1 MNLSW
6 IYTLH
11 REILVKKLVLVLAV
25 IIGLVVIVKVWPAKA
40 IEITVVEVSQQKVE
54 SLVSNTRSGTVK
66 ACQRS
71 KLSLALGGQVNRLHV
86 EQGDHVA
93 KGTLLLEL
101 WNEDLTAV
109 LAQAKAQ
116 VKMAQ
121 IRQKSACHQAA
132 ADERELH
139 RISELQQKNLAS
151 SEQLDRSQTSAD
163 IMALSCQQSKAQV
176 IQANANVDVQ
186 QARLAQTQLVAP
198 FAGIIADVHG
208 EIGEYATPSPP
219 GVATPPAIDLI
230 NDQCLYISAPID
242 EVDASRIQVGMMAR
256 ASLDAFREQSFS
268 GVVKRIAPY
277 VQDNEKQA
285 RTVDV
290 DVELSALPES
300 VKLLVGYSADME
312 IIIQAEDNVL
322 SIPTDALIEGNQ
334 VLVLSKDGETLEKAE
349 LELGLSNWDWTQV
362 VSGLTLGQKVLTSL
376 DNPAAIAGAK
386 VKVIVPL

>member
-1 MNLSW
+1 
-6 IYTLH
+6 
-11 REILVKKLVLVLAV
+11 VKKFVVILGL
-25 IIGLVVIVKVWPAKA
+25 IIGLVAIINVWPAKA
-40 IEITVVEVSQQKVE
+40 IAVSVVEVSQQTVE

-93 KGTLLLEL
+93 QGALLLEL
-101 WNEDLTAV
+101 WNDDLIAA

-121 IRQKSACHQAA
+121 INQQSACHQAQ

-139 RISELQQKNLAS
+139 RIRELQQKNLAS
-151 SEQLDRSQTSAD
+151 TEQLDRSQTHAD
-163 IMALSCQQSKAQV
+163 IMALSCQQTQVQV
-176 IQANANVDVQ
+176 IQAQANIDIQ

-208 EIGEYATPSPP
+208 EVGEYATPSPP

-242 EVDASRIQVGMMAR
+242 EVDAARIQVGMAAR
-256 ASLDAFREQSFS
+256 VSLDAFRQQSFV
-268 GVVKRIAPY
+268 GRVKRIAPY

-290 DVELSALPES
+290 DVELTALPET

-312 IIIQAEDNVL
+312 IIIQARDNVL
-322 SIPTDALIEGNQ
+322 SIPTDALIEGNR
-334 VLVLSKDGETLEKAE
+334 VLVLSQEGETLEQAE
-349 LELGLSNWDWTQV
+349 LELGLSNWNWTQV
-362 VSGLTLGQKVLTSL
+362 IAGLTLGQQVLISL

-386 VKVIVPL
+386 VTAELKPKLKAIETYD

>member
-1 MNLSW
+1 MKKFVV
-6 IYTLH
+6 
-11 REILVKKLVLVLAV
+11 ILGL
-25 IIGLVVIVKVWPAKA
+25 IIGLVAIINFWPAKA
-40 IEITVVEVSQQKVE
+40 IAVSVVEVSQQRVE

-93 KGTLLLEL
+93 KGALLLEL
-101 WNEDLTAV
+101 WNDDLIAA

-121 IRQKSACHQAA
+121 INQQSACHQAQ

-139 RISELQQKNLAS
+139 RIRELQQKNLAS
-151 SEQLDRSQTSAD
+151 TEQLDRSQTRAD
-163 IMALSCQQSKAQV
+163 IMALSCLQTQAQV
-176 IQANANVDVQ
+176 IQAKANVDVQ

-198 FAGIIADVHG
+198 FAGIVADVHG
-208 EIGEYATPSPP
+208 EVGEYATPSPP

-242 EVDASRIQVGMMAR
+242 EVDAARIQVGMAAR
-256 ASLDAFREQSFS
+256 VSLDAFRQQSFV
-268 GVVKRIAPY
+268 GRVKRIAPY

-290 DVELSALPES
+290 DVELTALPEA

-312 IIIQAEDNVL
+312 IIIQARDNVL
-322 SIPTDALIEGNQ
+322 SIPTDALIEGNR
-334 VLVLSKDGETLEKAE
+334 VLVLSQDGETLEQAE
-349 LELGLSNWDWTQV
+349 LELGLSNWNWTQV
-362 VSGLTLGQKVLTSL
+362 IAGLTLGQQVLISL

-386 VKVIVPL
+386 VKAELKPKLKVIEAYD

>member
-1 MNLSW
+1 MKKFV
-6 IYTLH
+6 I
-11 REILVKKLVLVLAV
+11 ILAFIIGLAV
-25 IIGLVVIVKVWPAKA
+25 IIKIWPAKA
-40 IEITVVEVSQQKVE
+40 VDITVVEVSQQKVE

-71 KLSLALGGQVNRLHV
+71 KLSLALGGQVSRLYV
-86 EQGDHVA
+86 EQGDHVEA
-93 KGTLLLEL
+93 GSILLEL
-101 WNEDLTAV
+101 WNEDLKAG

-121 IRQKSACHQAA
+121 LNKQSVCHQAQ
-132 ADERELH
+132 ADKRELK

-163 IMALSCQQSKAQV
+163 IMALSCQQNKAQV
-176 IQANANVDVQ
+176 IQAQANVDVQ
-186 QARLAQTQLVAP
+186 QAHLEQTQLAAP
-198 FAGIIADVHG
+198 FAGIIADIHG

-242 EVDASRIQVGMMAR
+242 EVDAARIQVGMEAR
-256 ASLDAFREQSFS
+256 VSLDAFRGQSFS
-268 GVVKRIAPY
+268 GKVKRIAPY

-290 DVELSALPES
+290 DVELSDFPKA

-312 IIIQAEDNVL
+312 IIIQVKKDVL
-322 SIPTDALIEGNQ
+322 AIPTDALIEANH
-334 VLVLSKDGETLEKAE
+334 VLVLSHDGETLEKVE
-349 LELGLSNWDWTQV
+349 LQLGLSNWNWTQV
-362 VSGLTLGQKVLTSL
+362 IEGLVLGQQILTSL
-376 DNPAAIAGAK
+376 DNPAAIAGARIK
-386 VKVIVPL
+386 VVDSL